1 MRVTKPRKEFGDDN
15 FQMIEKEANESTNDL
30 RVIQKGAMM
39 QLTIDRKQLEIGLQA
54 ANKMQTLQTQT
65 YYNRSVNA
73 QVQYEASD
81 FIDKMRAH
89 TLEDSKMDEKL
100 DKFIDRVAYRV
111 EEALQSNEII
121 NVFQFDFE
129 MLADDD
135 AATGAKA
142 NAINAVPR
150 TFFEQGYCKNK
161 SVSCIKF
168 HPTMSHIVGMSLI
181 ENLSFEDRTEVMGKS
196 YESHILI
203 LNFQDSQ
210 IIHLKYALCSP
221 VEISCIEF
229 HPQNPKVLIAGSIN
243 GQLITWDLSSTEHR
257 IE

>member
-1 MRVTKPRKEFGDDN
+1 MK
-15 FQMIEKEANESTNDL
+15 
-30 RVIQKGAMM
+30 
-39 QLTIDRKQLEIGLQA
+39 
-54 ANKMQTLQTQT
+54 
-65 YYNRSVNA
+65 
-73 QVQYEASD
+73 
-81 FIDKMRAH
+81 AH

-135 AATGAKA
+135 AATGGKS

-161 SVSCIKF
+161 SVSCLKF
-168 HPTMSHIVGMSLI
+168 HPHMPHYVAMSLV
-181 ENLSFEDRTEVMGKS
+181 ENLDFSDRTEVMGKS

-203 LNFQDSQ
+203 LDFADS
-210 IIHLKYALCSP
+210 
-221 VEISCIEF
+221 
-229 HPQNPKVLIAGSIN
+229 
-243 GQLITWDLSSTEHR
+243 
-257 IE
+257 